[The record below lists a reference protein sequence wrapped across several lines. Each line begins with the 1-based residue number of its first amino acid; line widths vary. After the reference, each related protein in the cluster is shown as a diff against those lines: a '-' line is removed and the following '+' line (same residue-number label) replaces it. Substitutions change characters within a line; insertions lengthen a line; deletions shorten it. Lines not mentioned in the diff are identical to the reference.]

1 MSGSDTDVLH
11 ALIGALE
18 APSVKADFVGRAL
31 ERPFK
36 PAGGRLRYAEF
47 LLPVGTLFVAFDDAV
62 LLSQV
67 GGHGINF
74 EGRILDMGY
83 QPSRADAINLVIAD
97 DTADMRLVL
106 RLALTEEHG
115 FNIVG
120 EAADGREAVE
130 LALDATR
137 AIPRGQVRSY
147 SAVAVQIGAPAAA
160 RAVGTALA
168 RNPVPILIPCHRV
181 VRTDRV
187 LGEYSGGG
195 SEVKARILR
204 WEGIDVRV
212 QRAGFVIA

>member
-1 MSGSDTDVLH
+1 VSGSDTDVLH

-83 QPSRADAINLVIAD
+83 QPSRADAPAALRTAIDALVEGGSRFD
-97 DTADMRLVL
+97 YPVDTGRLGKFQRRV
-106 RLALTEEHG
+106 
-115 FNIVG
+115 
-120 EAADGREAVE
+120 
-130 LALDATR
+130 LDATR

>member
-18 APSVKADFVGRAL
+18 APSVKADFVGQAL

-62 LLSQV
+62 VLSQV
-67 GGHGINF
+67 GGHGINV
-74 EGRILDMGY
+74 ECRILDMGY
-83 QPSRADAINLVIAD
+83 QPSRADAPVALRTAIHALVEGGSRFD
-97 DTADMRLVL
+97 YPVDTGRLGKFQRRV
-106 RLALTEEHG
+106 
-115 FNIVG
+115 
-120 EAADGREAVE
+120 
-130 LALDATR
+130 LDATR

>member
-1 MSGSDTDVLH
+1 VSGSDTDVLH

-83 QPSRADAINLVIAD
+83 QPSRADAPAALRTAIDALVEGRSRFD
-97 DTADMRLVL
+97 YPVDTGRLGKFQRRV
-106 RLALTEEHG
+106 
-115 FNIVG
+115 
-120 EAADGREAVE
+120 
-130 LALDATR
+130 LDATR

>member
-1 MSGSDTDVLH
+1 VSGSDTDVLH

-62 LLSQV
+62 VLSQV

-83 QPSRADAINLVIAD
+83 QPSRADAPAALRTAIDALVEGRSRFD
-97 DTADMRLVL
+97 YPVDTGRLGKFQRRV
-106 RLALTEEHG
+106 
-115 FNIVG
+115 
-120 EAADGREAVE
+120 
-130 LALDATR
+130 LDATR

>member
-83 QPSRADAINLVIAD
+83 QPSRADAPAALRTAIDALVEGRSRFD
-97 DTADMRLVL
+97 YPVDTGRLGKFQRRV
-106 RLALTEEHG
+106 
-115 FNIVG
+115 
-120 EAADGREAVE
+120 
-130 LALDATR
+130 LDATR
-137 AIPRGQVRSY
+137 AIPRGQVKSY

>member
-83 QPSRADAINLVIAD
+83 QPSRADAPAALRTAIDALVEGGSRFD
-97 DTADMRLVL
+97 YPVDTGRLGKFQRRV
-106 RLALTEEHG
+106 
-115 FNIVG
+115 
-120 EAADGREAVE
+120 
-130 LALDATR
+130 LDATR

>member
-62 LLSQV
+62 VLSQV

-83 QPSRADAINLVIAD
+83 QPSRADAPAALRTAIDALVEGRSRFD
-97 DTADMRLVL
+97 YPVDTGRLGKFQRRV
-106 RLALTEEHG
+106 
-115 FNIVG
+115 
-120 EAADGREAVE
+120 
-130 LALDATR
+130 LDATR

>member
-1 MSGSDTDVLH
+1 
-11 ALIGALE
+11 
-18 APSVKADFVGRAL
+18 
-31 ERPFK
+31 
-36 PAGGRLRYAEF
+36 
-47 LLPVGTLFVAFDDAV
+47 
-62 LLSQV
+62 
-67 GGHGINF
+67 
-74 EGRILDMGY
+74 
-83 QPSRADAINLVIAD
+83 
-97 DTADMRLVL
+97 
-106 RLALTEEHG
+106 
-115 FNIVG
+115 
-120 EAADGREAVE
+120 
-130 LALDATR
+130 LDATR

>member
-62 LLSQV
+62 VLSQV

-83 QPSRADAINLVIAD
+83 QPSRADAPAALRTAIDALVEGGSRFD
-97 DTADMRLVL
+97 YPVDTGRLGKFQRRV
-106 RLALTEEHG
+106 
-115 FNIVG
+115 
-120 EAADGREAVE
+120 
-130 LALDATR
+130 LDATR

>member
-83 QPSRADAINLVIAD
+83 QPSRADAPAALRTAIDALVEGRSRFD
-97 DTADMRLVL
+97 YPVDTGRLGKFQRRV
-106 RLALTEEHG
+106 
-115 FNIVG
+115 
-120 EAADGREAVE
+120 
-130 LALDATR
+130 LDATR

>member
-1 MSGSDTDVLH
+1 M
-11 ALIGALE
+11 
-18 APSVKADFVGRAL
+18 
-31 ERPFK
+31 
-36 PAGGRLRYAEF
+36 
-47 LLPVGTLFVAFDDAV
+47 GTLFVAFDDAV

-83 QPSRADAINLVIAD
+83 QPSRADAPAALRTAIDALVEGGSRFD
-97 DTADMRLVL
+97 YPVDTGRLGKFQRRV
-106 RLALTEEHG
+106 
-115 FNIVG
+115 
-120 EAADGREAVE
+120 
-130 LALDATR
+130 LDATR